1 MKKFL
6 FLVSIV
12 ALAFT
17 AATFVSCS
25 KDDDS
30 TKDIDPEEQPVPAE
44 KYFGLK
50 FWAADD
56 LLAVTD
62 VNVSGA
68 ITSIPFDEAWSIKLL
83 NDTIVPGKTGATIEV
98 PKNSNSNDVKV
109 TFTLKKDWKTIVG
122 NKEALFLYVNYTDVH
137 EKNAETK
144 FSWVG
149 LNGLAVDM
157 KVATEEHIKTILETM
172 VDISFTIVK

>member
-44 KYFGLK
+44 KYLGLK

-62 VNVSGA
+62 VSVTGA
-68 ITSIPFDEAWSIKLL
+68 ITNFPFDEAWPIKLL
-83 NDTIVPGKTGATIEV
+83 NDTIVPGKTAATVEI
-98 PKNSNSNDVKV
+98 PKNSNTDKV
-109 TFTLKKDWKTIVG
+109 NITFTLKKDWKTIVG
-122 NKEALFLYVNYTDVH
+122 DKEVLFLLFNWTDVH
-137 EKNAETK
+137 EKDAAVN

-149 LNGLAVDM
+149 LKGIPVDPKM
-157 KVATEEHIKTILETM
+157 ATDDLINTLLEEFN
-172 VDISFTIVK
+172 ISFTIVK